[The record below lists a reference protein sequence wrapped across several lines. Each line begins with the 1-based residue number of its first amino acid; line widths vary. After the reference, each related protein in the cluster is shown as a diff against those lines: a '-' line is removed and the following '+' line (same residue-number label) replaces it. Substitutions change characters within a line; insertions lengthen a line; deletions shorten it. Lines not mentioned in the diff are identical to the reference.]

1 MKPIQ
6 SSDLN
11 LFSGK
16 YYFFLLFT
24 LTYVSV
30 SSQNFYEPLNHTLR
44 DFNALPRILN
54 DTDSGNVNTFK
65 PNTYEIVNGE
75 WKLKYRS
82 YVPVTAYDSGVFANR
97 KYKEYSW
104 FRRKLLF
111 ENFIIIDTGNLYI
124 TIDPLL
130 NLSGG
135 NEVGDVVESTGLNH
149 RNVFNNTR
157 GLLIRASIGK
167 KFSIETYAYENQAKF
182 PTYIDDF
189 VENTGVV
196 PGQGRVKDF
205 KDDSFDFSQS
215 GAYFS
220 YAPWKV
226 FDFQFGHHKHFIGDG
241 YRSMFLSDNSFNYP
255 FLRLNLHSVNRK
267 WNYSILYAGMQ
278 DLVRLES
285 DALNEGVFRKKGAS
299 FHLLEYKIKERFR
312 IYLTQ
317 GTMWPMENSSGE
329 VSFNPAMLNPV
340 MLVQPVFHGMDGKNN
355 SILGGGFSA
364 GITKRLE
371 LYGQLVV
378 GDDAFEN
385 IGVQSGVKIYPLKSA
400 FIQVEANMVSS
411 PVFGSV
417 SEEYDNGFVHYN
429 QPLTQVLYEDFQE
442 VVIRAA
448 YRYKRLIPEVQINYS
463 DRKINDNS
471 VLFIKFEMAYILN
484 PAANLKL
491 FASLI
496 ERTISNGT
504 SDETERLSLFNF
516 GIKTDLRNI
525 YYDF

>member
-1 MKPIQ
+1 MKLLQ
-6 SSDLN
+6 SIDLI
-11 LFSGK
+11 
-16 YYFFLLFT
+16 FLLRSFCFISVFILNTFT
-24 LTYVSV
+24 LR
-30 SSQNFYEPLNHTLR
+30 SQNFYEPLNHTLR
-44 DFNALPRILN
+44 DVNGLPRILSEI
-54 DTDSGNVNTFK
+54 DTCSVNTFK
-65 PNTYEIVNGE
+65 PNTYEIVNGN

-82 YVPVTAYDSGVFANR
+82 YLPVTAYDSTVFLNR
-97 KYKEYSW
+97 KYKKYSW
-104 FRRKLLF
+104 IRRKLLY
-111 ENFIIIDTGNLYI
+111 ENFVIIDTGNLYI

-135 NEVGDVVESTGLNH
+135 REVGDAVEATGVNH

-241 YRSMFLSDNSFNYP
+241 YRSLILSDNAFNYP

-267 WNYSILYAGMQ
+267 WHYSVLYAGMQ

-299 FHLLEYKIKERFR
+299 FHLLEYKIKERLR
-312 IYLTQ
+312 IYITQ
-317 GTMWPMENSSGE
+317 GTMWPMENSNGD
-329 VSFNPAMLNPV
+329 VSFNSAILNPV
-340 MLVQPVFHGMDGKNN
+340 ILVQPVFNGMDGKNN

-364 GITKRLE
+364 GITKRIE
-371 LYGQLVV
+371 FYGQMVA
-378 GDDAFEN
+378 GDDNFRN
-385 IGVQSGVKIYPLKSA
+385 LGIQSGIKIYPLKTA
-400 FIQVEANMVSS
+400 FIQVESNIVNSS
-411 PVFGSV
+411 VYSSV
-417 SEEYDNGFVHYN
+417 SDEYDNGFVHYN
-429 QPLTQVLYEDFQE
+429 QPLAQVLYEDFQE

-448 YRYKRLIPEVQINYS
+448 YRFKRLIPEFQMNYS
-463 DRKINDNS
+463 DRKFNDSN
-471 VLFIKFEMAYILN
+471 VLFIRFEMAYILN
-484 PAANLKL
+484 PANNLKL
-491 FASLI
+491 FASLT

-504 SDETERLSLFNF
+504 TDESERLSLFNF